1 MTNTILP
8 PPKTHP
14 DTEVDSLTGWMSHL
28 VELRESLVKSA
39 LAVLVVFL
47 VLLYWRNDI
56 FTMFSKPMIDSLPE
70 GARMISTEVTSNFFV
85 PLKFVL
91 WVSFVLALPVVL
103 HQVWAFVAPGLYQH
117 EKRLVIPI
125 IASSYVLFLIGSA
138 FAYLFVFPTVFKFM
152 AALTPLGV
160 EMATDI
166 DNYLG
171 FGLTMF
177 LAFGLTFEV
186 PVVVIVLV
194 RLGIVTLPQLR
205 SARPYVIVGAFIV
218 AAVVTP
224 PDVASQLLLAVP
236 LVLLYE
242 VGLFFARWV
251 TPKETSTEL
260 SVE

>member
-1 MTNTILP
+1 
-8 PPKTHP
+8 
-14 DTEVDSLTGWMSHL
+14 MSHL
-28 VELRESLVKSA
+28 VELRERLVKSA
-39 LAVLVVFL
+39 LAVLVIFL
-47 VLLYWRNDI
+47 VLLYWRNDV
-56 FTMFSKPMIDSLPE
+56 FTLFSKPMMDSLPQ

-103 HQVWAFVAPGLYQH
+103 HQVWAFVAPGLYRH
-117 EKRLVIPI
+117 EKQLVVPI
-125 IASSYVLFLIGSA
+125 IVSSYILFLLGTA
-138 FAYLFVFPTVFKFM
+138 FAFFFVFPTVFKFM

-171 FGLTMF
+171 FGLTLF

-194 RLGIVTLPQLR
+194 RLGMVSLQQLKN
-205 SARPYVIVGAFIV
+205 ARPYVIVGAFVI
-218 AAVVTP
+218 AAIVTP
-224 PDVASQLLLAVP
+224 PDVMSQLLLAVP

-242 VGLFFARWV
+242 VGVFFARWV
-251 TPKETSTEL
+251 SPKADGSQARDA
-260 SVE
+260 

>member
-1 MTNTILP
+1 
-8 PPKTHP
+8 
-14 DTEVDSLTGWMSHL
+14 
-28 VELRESLVKSA
+28 
-39 LAVLVVFL
+39 
-47 VLLYWRNDI
+47 
-56 FTMFSKPMIDSLPE
+56 
-70 GARMISTEVTSNFFV
+70 
-85 PLKFVL
+85 
-91 WVSFVLALPVVL
+91 
-103 HQVWAFVAPGLYQH
+103 
-117 EKRLVIPI
+117 
-125 IASSYVLFLIGSA
+125 
-138 FAYLFVFPTVFKFM
+138 M

-166 DNYLG
+166 DNYLS

-194 RLGIVTLPQLR
+194 RLGIVTLLQLR
-205 SARPYVIVGAFIV
+205 DARPYVIVGAFIV

-251 TPKETSTEL
+251 TPQDASAGHAE
-260 SVE
+260 